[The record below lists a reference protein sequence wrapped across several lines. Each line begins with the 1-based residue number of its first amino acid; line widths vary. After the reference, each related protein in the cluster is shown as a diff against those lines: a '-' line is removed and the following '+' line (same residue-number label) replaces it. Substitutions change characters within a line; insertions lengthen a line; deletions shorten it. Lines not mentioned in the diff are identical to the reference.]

1 MSMRKL
7 QIDPDTNLGELL
19 VYLITLDKVE
29 VFSNQLNTGA
39 SDMAKLTGI
48 NYIWD
53 APAARVVEEQISVI
67 RQAVANGADLIMLQA
82 LDTINVSVAVEEAKA
97 SGTKIIYVDAP
108 AVEEAIVI
116 LATDNYSAGQMAGEL
131 MINQLES
138 EGILTGPI
146 GVIDGI
152 PEMTT
157 RLNRQ
162 FGFRDIIVRDG
173 KYQLLPTRYAQ
184 GNPVDIQNST
194 EAFINENP
202 DLAGLFATYE
212 GATIGMG
219 YALMDMNKPIIGIG
233 FDIADVIRDMINNDV
248 LIATL
253 VQNPYTMTWL
263 GMAQAIAALTGNETG
278 PRFINTGISMV
289 TKYGRN
295 VIT

>member
-138 EGILTGPI
+138 EGILSGPI

>member
-1 MSMRKL
+1 MRKL

-138 EGILTGPI
+138 EGILSGPI

>member
-1 MSMRKL
+1 MRMRKL
-7 QIDPDTNLGELL
+7 QMDPDTNLGEML

-67 RQAVANGADLIMLQA
+67 RQAAANGADLIMLQA

-97 SGTKIIYVDAP
+97 GGTKIIYVDAP

-116 LATDNYSAGQMAGEL
+116 LATDNYGAGQIAGEL
-131 MINQLES
+131 MVNQLES

-146 GVIDGI
+146 GVIEGI
-152 PEMTT
+152 PVMTT

-162 FGFRDIIVRDG
+162 FGFRDAIVRDG
-173 KYQLLPTRYAQ
+173 RYQLLPTRYAQ

-202 DLAGLFATYE
+202 GLAGLFATYE

-219 YALMDMNKPIIGIG
+219 NALMENNKPIIGVG

-263 GMAQAIAALTGNETG
+263 GMAEAIAALTGNETG
-278 PRFINTGISMV
+278 PRFINTGISIV

-295 VIT
+295 VII